1 MTWETSTWMDRLG
14 WLAGL
19 AEGFGILVAIVAIIV
34 SLLTFKS
41 QHRSECYAKLDEMY
55 FELQGL
61 AMQDARLCY
70 PDRHR
75 GEAGFSEKY
84 DLYASMVWNFL
95 ETIYDR
101 SRGDIHLCETW
112 QPILE
117 HESLAHRDWLCAGKN
132 RTRFKSKFRTFLNA
146 GGFAGDGSPMHGRFT
161 EALSPNDP
169 ATP

>member
-1 MTWETSTWMDRLG
+1 MTWEMSTWMDRLG

-34 SLLTFKS
+34 SLLTFKR
-41 QHRSECYAKLDEMY
+41 QHRSEGYGKLDEMY
-55 FELQGL
+55 FALQGL
-61 AMQDARLCY
+61 AMQDARLGN
-70 PDRHR
+70 PTRHAH
-75 GEAGFSEKY
+75 EEKFPEKY

-101 SRGDIHLCETW
+101 SRGDTHLCETW

-117 HESLAHRDWLCAGKN
+117 HESLAHRDWLCLGKN
-132 RTRFKSKFRTFLNA
+132 HKRFKLQFRLFLNA
-146 GGFAGDGSPMHGRFT
+146 GGFTGDRSPLFGQF
-161 EALSPNDP
+161 ADACSPSDP